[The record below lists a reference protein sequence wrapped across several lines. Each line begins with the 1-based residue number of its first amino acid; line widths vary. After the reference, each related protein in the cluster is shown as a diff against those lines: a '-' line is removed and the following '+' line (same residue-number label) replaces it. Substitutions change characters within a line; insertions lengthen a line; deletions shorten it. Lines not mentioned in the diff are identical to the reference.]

1 MEKNIDATKCVE
13 SMDIIDLL
21 LNFIALLPFVKR
33 DSRPFILLLFNTH
46 KENLFSVVEKV
57 IFSGNAIFH
66 NRRLTQKYHYTD
78 IHYLWPQYG
87 NIKLMVEAKI

>member
-33 DSRPFILLLFNTH
+33 DSRSFILLLLNTQ
-46 KENLFSVVEKV
+46 KENSFPVVEKV

-66 NRRLTQKYHYTD
+66 NRRLTQKYHYTG
-78 IHYLWPQYG
+78 IYYFWPQYG
-87 NIKLMVEAKI
+87 NVRLIVET

>member
-33 DSRPFILLLFNTH
+33 DSRSFILLLLNTH
-46 KENLFSVVEKV
+46 KKENLFPVVEKV

-66 NRRLTQKYHYTD
+66 NRRLTQK
-78 IHYLWPQYG
+78 II
-87 NIKLMVEAKI
+87 NM